1 MVQTLFEKLN
11 FKDERNVLI
20 QGVPVAIERCFGK
33 VGYMKHVTPL
43 LRKNKIDFALL
54 FSIDKTQ
61 LERIL
66 LEVLEHL
73 STDGRLWIVYPR
85 PGSKI
90 FSNLNS
96 HSAWSFLRDQDYH
109 LVRTVEVESVYNAV
123 LYARNAGKSTPLLD
137 FQDEQ
142 EFAEEDMPEDLHY
155 LFEQFPDAAYYF
167 YTLSVVYQKQF
178 VHWIE
183 LAEDSEV
190 RLLRIRSVVERL
202 LEGNYALSDLDVLG
216 FHE

>member
-20 QGVPVAIERCFGK
+20 QGVPVSIERSFGK
-33 VGYMKHVTPL
+33 IGYMKHVTPL

-66 LEVLEHL
+66 DEVLEHL
-73 STDGRLWIVYPR
+73 ALNGRLWIVYPR

-90 FSNLNS
+90 FSNLNTQ
-96 HSAWSFLRDQDYH
+96 SAWHFLRDKEYH

-123 LYARNAGKSTPLLD
+123 LYAHNVYGEAPLLD

-142 EFAEEDMPEDLHY
+142 NFEEEDMPEDLQY

-167 YTLSVVYQKQF
+167 YTLSVPYQKQF

-183 LAEDSEV
+183 LAQDSEV
-190 RLLRIRSVVERL
+190 RLVRIRSVVERL
-202 LEGNYALSDLDVLG
+202 LEGNYLLSEFDVS
-216 FHE
+216 EY

>member
-20 QGVPVAIERCFGK
+20 QGVPVSIERCFGK

-66 LEVLEHL
+66 MEVLEHL
-73 STDGRLWIVYPR
+73 SISGRLWIIYPR

-90 FSNLNS
+90 FSNLNTNG
-96 HSAWSFLRDQDYH
+96 AWHFLRDQEYH

-123 LYARNAGKSTPLLD
+123 LYARNLYADAPLLD
-137 FQDEQ
+137 LHDRTDFL
-142 EFAEEDMPEDLHY
+142 EEDMPEELKY

-167 YTLSVVYQKQF
+167 HTLSVTYQKQF

-183 LAEDSEV
+183 MAQDTEI
-190 RLLRIRSVVERL
+190 RISRIKTVIERL
-202 LEGNYALSDLDVLG
+202 LEGHYVLSDLDV
-216 FHE
+216 